1 MRGRGTEGQ
10 RDRPV
15 RGEKVRGERLAVSGS
30 TAVSGERLAV
40 TTVSGERLAVSGGV
54 RAMLLALAVAFAA
67 ASAVRAQDTIQII
80 RPEAKPDTT
89 QRPSIPPEVLQE
101 VMNAWND
108 SLTTRIAG
116 SFFLPAGA
124 RLNGPVAV
132 FWGPLRVAGELD
144 GQVTIINGNL
154 VIDAGGVVRGN
165 VLIVGGRITVRPGGR
180 LEGGAPRT
188 FTTQAQLERTPEG
201 KVVLQPPARS
211 LGELATVGTS
221 FQAGRFS
228 TTLSLETGRAYTRV
242 EGLPIVFGPSVVP
255 EGLTNGDA
263 RLDLRGIFWTAPDRT
278 DRRADFGYTSR
289 LQLRIGAA
297 RRLTLRGQVYRVISP
312 TEEHPLSAT
321 EAGWSTF
328 LFQRDYRDYYQ
339 AQGVSGYVSYVLGHG
354 LSLNTSVRE
363 DAEKSVPAADP
374 ISVFRNNAWRPNPL
388 ADDGHYLSWRIGL
401 DFDTRNEPEAPASGW
416 LVRGWWEHSRSDDAA
431 PLSLPPEV
439 RDPIAPGSYSFSHF
453 WLDAR
458 RYARFNPSIRTAA
471 RVVMGGWLS
480 GDPLPVQRRL
490 SLGGPD
496 ILPGYA
502 FRSQNCAPLGLADPA
517 RPALC
522 DRLIAA
528 QLEIRSRVRIGLPI
542 PSPDPYLTGLQ
553 RLFAIREPDLVVFSD
568 AGKAWITGDGPGRV
582 PNNRLPVLREWQYD
596 VGLGVDAGGLG
607 FYLAQPL
614 NHGRPLTFTMRLQ
627 RRF

>member
-1 MRGRGTEGQ
+1 MRG
-10 RDRPV
+10 
-15 RGEKVRGERLAVSGS
+15 LF
-30 TAVSGERLAV
+30 
-40 TTVSGERLAVSGGV
+40 
-54 RAMLLALAVAFAA
+54 LALALAFAA
-67 ASAVRAQDTIQII
+67 APAVRAQDTLQII
-80 RPEAKPDTT
+80 RPEAKPDSTK
-89 QRPSIPPEVLQE
+89 RPSVPPEVLQE

-108 SLTTRIAG
+108 SGTTRIAG
-116 SFFLPAGA
+116 SFFLPTGA
-124 RLNGPVAV
+124 RINGPVAV
-132 FWGPLRVAGELD
+132 FWGPLRVAGELI
-144 GQVTIINGNL
+144 GQVTIINGSL
-154 VIDAGGVVRGN
+154 VIESGGLVRGS
-165 VLIVGGRITVRPGGR
+165 VLIVGGGINVRPGGR
-180 LEGGAPRT
+180 LEGSPPRT
-188 FTTQAQLERTPEG
+188 FATQAQLDRTPEG
-201 KVVLQPPARS
+201 KLVLRPPARP

-221 FQAGRFS
+221 FRAGRFG
-228 TTLSLETGRAYTRV
+228 TTLSIETGRAYTRV
-242 EGLPIVFGPSVVP
+242 EGLPIVFGPSIVP

-339 AQGVSGYVSYVLGHG
+339 TQGVSGYVSFAVGRG
-354 LSLNTSVRE
+354 LTLNTSLRQ

-374 ISVFRNNAWRPNPL
+374 ISVFRNAAWRPNPL
-388 ADDGHYLSWRIGL
+388 ADDGHYLSWRVGF

-416 LVRGWWEHSRSDDAA
+416 LVRGWWEQTRSDDAA

-439 RDPIAPGSYSFSHF
+439 RDPIAPGRYSFSNF

-458 RYARFNPSIRTAA
+458 RYARFNPSIQTSA
-471 RVVMGGWLS
+471 RVVAGGWLS

-496 ILPGYA
+496 ILPGYP
-502 FRSQNCAPLGLADPA
+502 FRSQNCAPRGLTDPA
-517 RPALC
+517 KPALC
-522 DRLIAA
+522 DRLIAV
-528 QLEIRSRVRIGLPI
+528 QLEVRTRTRVGLPI

-553 RLFAIREPDLVVFSD
+553 RLFAIREPDIVIFGD
-568 AGKAWITGDGPGRV
+568 AGKAWITGLGPGRV
-582 PNNRLPVLREWQYD
+582 PNDKLPVLREWDYD
-596 VGLGVDAGGLG
+596 IGLGVDAGGLG
-607 FYLAQPL
+607 FYVSQPL
-614 NHGRPLTFTMRLQ
+614 NRGLPLTFTMRLQ